1 LIIDLFEFKFQDKK
15 NLFTYLFEKKQYL
28 QLLVQGFG
36 LAVEKK
42 ENDNGLKYFALMVFF
57 FFLRKKKNKWCKKK
71 KFRAN
76 FWKKERHLPFPKTH
90 QTFAH
95 VSISQD
101 WI

>member
-1 LIIDLFEFKFQDKK
+1 MIIDLFEFKFQDKK

-57 FFLRKKKNKWCKKK
+57 FFLRKKKKMEKKK
-71 KFRAN
+71 K
-76 FWKKERHLPFPKTH
+76 
-90 QTFAH
+90 
-95 VSISQD
+95 I
-101 WI
+101 